1 MNTNDKD
8 LALADFLDGKLS
20 EAALLAQF
28 PDLAEEVADIKR
40 SLNALGQLPMVTVG
54 GKQLGDVAGTALS
67 MGEEYPEATTQ
78 TTYSVSSHP
87 SPKEDLPESLSG
99 NENRRS
105 QGISLLLSLAAGIAL
120 LTLIGLQV
128 FKDTP
133 PTHPL
138 LADNFTTL
146 ATDQK
151 MVYLM
156 QSWNDPDPSPAIGYR
171 LLEIAQDDPNA
182 SVRYLAL
189 QLLARNPTPVPES
202 QLLVSLTREDSYNNQ
217 TAWIELWSQLYGRQN
232 QDLQQWLERKD
243 THPMVRNFGQTTFKN
258 L

>member
-1 MNTNDKD
+1 M
-8 LALADFLDGKLS
+8 
-20 EAALLAQF
+20 AA
-28 PDLAEEVADIKR
+28 
-40 SLNALGQLPMVTVG
+40 
-54 GKQLGDVAGTALS
+54 TALS
-67 MGEEYPEATTQ
+67 SEEGHLEAHSETKLSNEEALTE
-78 TTYSVSSHP
+78 TITETIVSGPQVATDQPIAGDS
-87 SPKEDLPESLSG
+87 SRS
-99 NENRRS
+99 S

-120 LTLIGLQV
+120 LILIGLQV
-128 FKDTP
+128 FEDAP

-138 LADNFTTL
+138 LADNFATL

-156 QSWNDPDPSPAIGYR
+156 QSWDDPDPSPALGYR